1 MIASPAATA
10 PDAGSTADSA
20 AGPAIGP
27 DSPERF
33 INRELSWLAFNERVL
48 EEASNPEVPLL
59 ERVRFLAISAT
70 NLNEFYMVRVAR
82 LNGQV
87 EAGITARSQD
97 GMTPAEQLAAIAVR
111 SRALMDNQQ
120 AGWEALVAEMREQG
134 IFVLDE
140 SELDDA
146 DRAGLEEHFMSEI
159 FPVLSPIASDPA
171 HPFPFIP
178 NLGFSLVVR
187 CARDGE
193 EPMFGLVPIP
203 QGIPRFVQIRDGTDR
218 FIPVEQVIRAFVGQ
232 LFPGFRVED
241 ASVCRV
247 LRDSDVEIEEE
258 AEDLVREFE
267 RLLRERRRERSSAL
281 PSTATSPRTSRRS

>member
-1 MIASPAATA
+1 MTAAL
-10 PDAGSTADSA
+10 
-20 AGPAIGP
+20 PAIGA

-48 EEASNPEVPLL
+48 EEARNPRVPLL

-70 NLNEFYMVRVAR
+70 NLNEFYMVRVAG

-87 EAGITARSQD
+87 EAGITVASQD

-111 SRALMDNQQ
+111 SRALMDSQQ
-120 AGWEALVAEMREQG
+120 HCWEALVAEMRGNG

-140 SELDDA
+140 SELEDA
-146 DRAGLEEHFMSEI
+146 DRSDLEAHFMSEI

-187 CARDGE
+187 CVRDSE

-203 QGIPRFVQIRDGTDR
+203 QGIPRFVRLRGEDER
-218 FIPVEQVIRAFVGQ
+218 FIPVEQVIRAFVDR
-232 LFPGFRVED
+232 LFPGFRIED
-241 ASVCRV
+241 SSVCRV

-267 RLLRERRRERSSAL
+267 RLLRERRRARSSG
-281 PSTATSPRTSRRS
+281 